1 MRFYASKTNN
11 ILNSMPFEPE
21 KYAHALMLNPNYKG
35 VDIPNDTIYMM
46 DSGAFQDVKD
56 DQRLTFANALKRQL
70 DFEKKLGVKAESL
83 VSYDRLVDEQC
94 ENGVQF
100 KKRVDD
106 DIGVDYVEET
116 IKASEYF
123 VREREKGLLKNRNL
137 VLSNQGCN
145 VRQYVGCVNNILDIA
160 EPNDIIGIGGFCIM
174 YRSKEY
180 RQDYYEILKH
190 TLPRI
195 AEKGIRRI
203 HIFGMSIFEV
213 LIRTDLM
220 CKKYGI
226 ECSYDTS
233 SAERGA
239 VFGRLFDPDKASI
252 CNIFYKS
259 EKKNGYEPSRLA
271 HLNIKN
277 ITQFWDNWNEMG
289 ISDKE
294 YDLPVMETKEKITER
309 PRTWFDEH
317 CEI

>member
-1 MRFYASKTNN
+1 MRFYASKTSN

-21 KYAHALMLNPNYKG
+21 RYAHALMLNPNYTG

-56 DQRLTFANALKRQL
+56 DQRLTFASALKRQL

-123 VREREKGLLKNRNL
+123 VKERDRGILQGRNL

-160 EPNDIIGIGGFCIM
+160 EPNDIIGI
-174 YRSKEY
+174 
-180 RQDYYEILKH
+180 
-190 TLPRI
+190 
-195 AEKGIRRI
+195 
-203 HIFGMSIFEV
+203 
-213 LIRTDLM
+213 
-220 CKKYGI
+220 
-226 ECSYDTS
+226 
-233 SAERGA
+233 
-239 VFGRLFDPDKASI
+239 
-252 CNIFYKS
+252 
-259 EKKNGYEPSRLA
+259 
-271 HLNIKN
+271 
-277 ITQFWDNWNEMG
+277 
-289 ISDKE
+289 
-294 YDLPVMETKEKITER
+294 
-309 PRTWFDEH
+309 
-317 CEI
+317 